1 MDAIIKQFFDKK
13 VGDFLKVDAGNLR
26 VDAATGQFV
35 LKKASIVGQAFDGLH
50 LPVTLRGGFIDEL
63 SIHLHLDVFNRG
75 GNVSLQILIKNVF
88 LLFGPQTT
96 DWSYDHVKQCKSKIV
111 DLVMKILELKPAKK
125 RRAAE
130 ETATGWLSDIQT
142 RIKQDLMKKVAEMI
156 EVNIANF
163 HVRFEDSVTQPVP
176 FACGFKLGYAAVFSN
191 EDNSSQRTTGYWR
204 HTVDNLA
211 DPLFCQPGTRRRNW
225 EMIGAPPFKLGAIF
239 EDLGGSSM
247 GLSFGR
253 LWQLIWGPKEVNVLM
268 LGLDA
273 AGKTTI
279 LYKLKIGEVLSTV
292 PTIGFNVE
300 TVQYGNLSLC
310 VWDVGG
316 QEKLRNLWRHYYK
329 GGNALIFVLDSADH
343 ERLPAAREALQALLR
358 EEETA

>member
-191 EDNSSQRTTGYWR
+191 EGTAAILDVLVDTADTIPGQ

-225 EMIGAPPFKLGAIF
+225 CQLG
-239 EDLGGSSM
+239 
-247 GLSFGR
+247 
-253 LWQLIWGPKEVNVLM
+253 
-268 LGLDA
+268 
-273 AGKTTI
+273 
-279 LYKLKIGEVLSTV
+279 
-292 PTIGFNVE
+292 E
-300 TVQYGNLSLC
+300 TG
-310 VWDVGG
+310 
-316 QEKLRNLWRHYYK
+316 
-329 GGNALIFVLDSADH
+329 
-343 ERLPAAREALQALLR
+343 QALSNTVYD
-358 EEETA
+358 ET